1 MSVHGAASG
10 PSGPREPSRH
20 NAASRDSLHHD
31 AMSHNLASHIAAS
44 HDAAMTDVAD
54 LRASAALHARA
65 LACMPGGNTR
75 STLFISPSSP
85 YVARGHGYEVEDVD
99 GHRLIDLL
107 GNYTALVHGNAHPA
121 IVAAAVAAIESGNSF
136 GLPSAADVGLAERLH
151 ERQPALVTLRFTNS
165 GSEAVMMAIR
175 AARAWTGRDRFLRF
189 AGCYHGIYDAVASDG
204 APGRPAALEAEV
216 LSAPVNDAAGFLAAL
231 EAHGDELAC
240 VLMDLMPNRA
250 GLVPATAEFVQL
262 VRQETERRGIVWI
275 VDEVITF
282 RLSLGGMQDWYDATP
297 DLTVFGK
304 VIGGGFP
311 VGAFGGREDI
321 MQVFDPRQPN
331 AIDHG
336 GTFSANPVTMS
347 AGLAALDL
355 LSQDE
360 IERINSLGD
369 RLRTQL
375 QGLGY
380 EVSGRGSLLR
390 IVGDVDMSRLWWR
403 LYRSGLLIAHN
414 GLMSISTVMD
424 DEVIDLVV
432 RRFAGAR

>member
-1 MSVHGAASG
+1 MSVRRVANR
-10 PSGPREPSRH
+10 PSGRSDPSRH
-20 NAASRDSLHHD
+20 DAASRDT
-31 AMSHNLASHIAAS
+31 AA
-44 HDAAMTDVAD
+44 HDAAD
-54 LRASAALHARA
+54 LRSSEALYARA

-75 STLFISPSSP
+75 STLYISPSSP
-85 YVARGHGYEVEDVD
+85 YAVRGSGYEVEDVD

-107 GNYTALVHGNAHPA
+107 GNFTVLVHGNAHPA
-121 IVAAAVAAIESGNSF
+121 VVAAAVAAIEGGASF
-136 GLPSAADVGLAERLH
+136 GLPSAADVELAERLH
-151 ERQPALVTLRFTNS
+151 ERQPALATLRFANS

-189 AGCYHGIYDAVASDG
+189 AGCYHGTYDAVVNDG

-216 LSAPVNDAAGFLAAL
+216 LSVPVNDVARFRAAM

-250 GLVPATAEFVQL
+250 GLVPATADFVQL

-282 RLSLGGMQDWYDATP
+282 RLSLGGMQDWYDVTP
-297 DLTVFGK
+297 DLTVLGK

-321 MQVFDPRQPN
+321 MKVFDPRQPN

-355 LSQDE
+355 LSQKE
-360 IERINSLGD
+360 IERINGLGD
-369 RLRTQL
+369 RLRREL
-375 QGLGY
+375 QALGY
-380 EVSGRGSLLR
+380 EVNGRGSLLR

-414 GLMSISTVMD
+414 GLISVSTVMD
-424 DEVIDLVV
+424 DDVIDLVL